1 MRAISVRKIQNT
13 RFELQLESL
22 RFSVVSRVWG
32 EKKQEGWFK
41 MRKESFNNLI
51 FILFLVV
58 VVFISGIFMALSFR
72 LFSLESFFFKTNY
85 WIYSDFFNQII
96 LVLVGALL
104 IFLAI
109 YLIWQKAQID
119 KGNLS
124 VVQKTSFGE
133 IKISIGS
140 IKRLALKVVKGMEE
154 IRETR
159 PEVNILK
166 SGGINIDLHLF
177 VKQDV
182 NIPQLSEKIQRKVKE
197 YILETSGIETREIKI
212 HIDKIFYEDKK

>member
-1 MRAISVRKIQNT
+1 MS
-13 RFELQLESL
+13 
-22 RFSVVSRVWG
+22 
-32 EKKQEGWFK
+32 
-41 MRKESFNNLI
+41 KESFNNLI

-58 VVFISGIFMALSFR
+58 TISISGIFLALSLR

-85 WIYSDFFNQII
+85 LIYSSFINQIV
-96 LVLVGALL
+96 LGLVGVLL

-109 YLIWQKAQID
+109 YLIWQKTQID

-140 IKRLALKVVKGMEE
+140 IKRLALKVIKGMAE

-166 SGGINIDLHLF
+166 SGGINIDLHLS

-182 NIPQLSEKIQRKVKE
+182 NIPELSEKVQRKLKE
-197 YILETSGIETREIKI
+197 YLLETSGIETKEIKI